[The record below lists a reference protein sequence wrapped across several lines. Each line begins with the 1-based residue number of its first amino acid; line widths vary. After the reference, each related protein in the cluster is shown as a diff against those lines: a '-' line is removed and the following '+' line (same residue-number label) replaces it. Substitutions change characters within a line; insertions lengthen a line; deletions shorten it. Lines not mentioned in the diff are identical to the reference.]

1 MSKRYDYDLIA
12 LGELLIDF
20 TPMGRDDA
28 GDVMF
33 ARKAGG
39 APLNLLA
46 ACAKFG
52 GRTAFIGKVG
62 ADMFGDFL
70 IETVKN
76 SGVDASALRVDP
88 IHNTTMAFVQLNEN
102 GDRDFTF
109 ARRFGAD
116 TFLGADEVPDDM
128 IRACRVFHFGSL
140 SFTSPVSADATRRAL
155 AAAREAGCMIS
166 YDPNFRPPLWE
177 SAEQAAAAMRE
188 NLTFAKL
195 VKASREEVALAA
207 GTDTTDEGIAEGLK
221 YIHGLGV
228 RLCVVTD
235 GPHPVTVSLDGETAV
250 VVPEPRKCVDTTGA
264 GDIFF
269 GTFLSCLLRED
280 KTLDTLT
287 LADCVRYAAAA
298 NHISGLS
305 TLKHGAIASIPEIPA
320 DWRIR

>member
-1 MSKRYDYDLIA
+1 MNKTYDIIA

-20 TPMGRDDA
+20 TPMGKDDA

-52 GRTAFIGKVG
+52 GKTAFVGKVG
-62 ADMFGDFL
+62 ADMFGSFL

-76 SGVDASALRVDP
+76 CGVDASALAVDP
-88 IHNTTMAFVQLNEN
+88 IHNTTMAFVQLSEN

-116 TFLGADEVPDDM
+116 TFLTEDEVPAEK
-128 IRACRVFHFGSL
+128 IRDCRIFHFGSL
-140 SFTSPVSADATRRAL
+140 SFTSPVSAAATRRAL
-155 AAAREAGCMIS
+155 EIAREAGCMIS
-166 YDPNFRPPLWE
+166 YDPNLRPPLWD
-177 SAEQAAAAMRE
+177 SLDDAAAAMRE
-188 NLTFAKL
+188 NIACAAL
-195 VKASREEVALAA
+195 VKASREEVALIA
-207 GTDTTDEGIAEGLK
+207 GTDTTDAGIAAGLA
-221 YIHGLGV
+221 YIHKLGV

-235 GPHPVTVSLDGETAV
+235 GPNPVTVSLDGKTAV
-250 VVPEPRKCVDTTGA
+250 VVPEPRKCMDTTGA

-269 GTFLSCLLRED
+269 GSFLSCLLREN
-280 KTLDTLT
+280 KTPDTLT
-287 LADCVRYAAAA
+287 LDDCVRYAASA
-298 NHISGLS
+298 NHVSGLS
-305 TLKHGAIASIPEIPA
+305 TLKHGAIASIPEIDA

>member
-1 MSKRYDYDLIA
+1 MSKTYDIIA

-20 TPMGRDDA
+20 TPMGRDDD

-39 APLNLLA
+39 APLNLLG

-52 GRTAFIGKVG
+52 GRTAFVGKVG

-70 IETVKN
+70 IETVKK
-76 SGVDASALRVDP
+76 SGVDASALRVDS
-88 IHNTTMAFVQLNEN
+88 IHNTTMAFVQLSEN

-116 TFLGADEVPDDM
+116 TFLSADEVPEDKLRDT
-128 IRACRVFHFGSL
+128 RVFHFGSL

-155 AAAREAGCMIS
+155 DIARRSGAMIS

-177 SAEQAAAAMRE
+177 SAEQAADAMRE
-188 NLTFAKL
+188 NLTCADL
-195 VKASREEVALAA
+195 VKASREEVALVA
-207 GTDTTDEGIAEGLK
+207 GTDTTDEGIAAGLR
-221 YIHGLGV
+221 YVHGLGV

-235 GPHPVTVSLDGETAV
+235 GPNPVTVSLNGETSV

-280 KTLDTLT
+280 KTLETLT
-287 LADCVRYAAAA
+287 LEDCVRYADAA
-298 NHISGLS
+298 NHVSGLS

-320 DWRIR
+320 EWRIR